1 MSSSVPGHASPG
13 VGFEAPLE
21 MLSACHHRIERQCST
36 LRRLAQHLATRG
48 NDPEAREAAGAVL
61 RYFQTAAA
69 HHHADEEENLFPA
82 LIESMAGSDAVCL
95 RELTEG
101 LAADHRELEIH
112 WQRVR
117 IELNRVAAGD
127 GVSLT
132 ASDVDA
138 FVSAYQ
144 RHIARE
150 EGELLPMAARLLSD
164 DVLDSIGRAMRERRG
179 IGPID

>member
-1 MSSSVPGHASPG
+1 
-13 VGFEAPLE
+13 
-21 MLSACHHRIERQCST
+21 
-36 LRRLAQHLATRG
+36 
-48 NDPEAREAAGAVL
+48 L

-101 LAADHRELEIH
+101 LAADHRELEMH

-117 IELNRVAAGD
+117 IELERVAAGHA
-127 GVSLT
+127 VTLT
-132 ASDVDA
+132 ASEVDA
-138 FVSAYQ
+138 FVGAYE

-179 IGPID
+179 IGAID